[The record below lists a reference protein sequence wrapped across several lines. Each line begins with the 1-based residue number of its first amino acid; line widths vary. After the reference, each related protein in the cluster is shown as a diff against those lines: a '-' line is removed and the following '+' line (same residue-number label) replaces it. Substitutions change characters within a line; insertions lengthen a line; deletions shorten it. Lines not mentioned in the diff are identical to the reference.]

1 MGTTNGKAER
11 AGDGTRPVLLMC
23 ESEELESKSS
33 ASSNTNEDGLGLL
46 WTYQRVHTV
55 EMQTQTST
63 MHCYVSFF
71 NRNGIRFMGMTS
83 TNAAAW

>member
-46 WTYQRVHTV
+46 
-55 EMQTQTST
+55 
-63 MHCYVSFF
+63 
-71 NRNGIRFMGMTS
+71 
-83 TNAAAW
+83 